1 MAIDGVWMDT
11 LAVFAFEIR
20 VNNLLFAFSLCIIA
34 YEYLSCLERNYNSKT
49 RDYQE
54 YSQQF
59 SVLAT
64 VPSDILG
71 SEICHSIIIRV
82 PAILD
87 LVDRDRSG
95 HPPLL
100 PLTHSLPEPE
110 LWRTRVF
117 ALLLTP
123 FAQSIVVRLVSAANA
138 TFNIISFCLCL
149 CALACLLS
157 YLHRD

>member
-1 MAIDGVWMDT
+1 MDT
-11 LAVFAFEIR
+11 LAVFAFETR

-34 YEYLSCLERNYNSKT
+34 YEYLSSLERNYNSKT

-64 VPSDILG
+64 VPSGILG

-82 PAILD
+82 PAILG

-95 HPPLL
+95 RPPLL
-100 PLTHSLPEPE
+100 PLTHSLPAP
-110 LWRTRVF
+110 
-117 ALLLTP
+117 
-123 FAQSIVVRLVSAANA
+123 
-138 TFNIISFCLCL
+138 
-149 CALACLLS
+149 
-157 YLHRD
+157 